1 MKTTVYLIRH
11 AEAEG
16 NVYRRCH
23 GIYDSLLTPRAYR
36 QLKYLAKRF
45 EKVNLDKVYAS
56 DLFRARNT
64 AKAIAETK
72 SLQVNTDPGLREI
85 DVGDWEDLA
94 WAEIERFWPEDYAIW
109 KSRPWESS
117 PPNGESPIEAG
128 LRMLNCVKGIVKENE
143 GKTIAVVTH
152 GSAIRGALALAKGW
166 DAERLSEQGWGD
178 NTCVS
183 KLEFEGPGHIGVVY
197 ENDASHLPE
206 ELSTFAAVGWK
217 DITGMPE
224 NVQLWFRRADP
235 LDKADSELL
244 LSFMREL
251 YTCAYGTDEYLD
263 PESLISEMLES
274 QKASPRAVTFGC
286 LGDGPVALAY
296 LKAYDD
302 TEPDTGLVGGFCIK
316 KEYRGAGVGK
326 QLIGQAVSVYR
337 NMGKKYI
344 CSCPSKKNKNAISF
358 YLKNGFEKKGEF
370 TDVRGPHLKMA
381 KSIMVTR

>member
-23 GIYDSLLTPRAYR
+23 GIYDSLLTPKAYG

-45 EKVNLDKVYAS
+45 EAVKLDKVYSS

-64 AKAIAETK
+64 AKAIADTK
-72 SLQVNTDPGLREI
+72 ALQVNTDPGLREI
-85 DVGDWEDLA
+85 DTGDWEDLT
-94 WAEIERFWPEDYAIW
+94 WAEIERFWPEDFAVW
-109 KSRPWESS
+109 KSRPWEAS
-117 PPNGESPIEAG
+117 PPNGESPVEAG
-128 LRMLNCVKGIVKENE
+128 ARMLNCVKGIVEGNE
-143 GKTIAVVTH
+143 GKTLAIVTH

-183 KLEFEGPGHIGVVY
+183 KLEFEGPDNIDVVY

-217 DITGMPE
+217 NKTGMPE
-224 NVQLWFRRADP
+224 NIQLWFRRADP
-235 LDKADSELL
+235 LDKADSVLLAGFMGELYRCSYGTGENPDVESL
-244 LSFMREL
+244 LSEMRE
-251 YTCAYGTDEYLD
+251 A
-263 PESLISEMLES
+263 

-286 LGDGPVALAY
+286 LGDEPVALAY
-296 LKAYDD
+296 LKAHDD
-302 TEPDTGLVGGFCIK
+302 TEPDTGLVGGFCIR
-316 KEYRGAGVGK
+316 KEYRGMGAGK

-337 NMGKKYI
+337 NMGRKYI
-344 CSCPSKKNKNAISF
+344 CACPSKKNGNAIRF
-358 YLKNGFEKKGEF
+358 YLENGFEKKGESA
-370 TDVRGPHLKMA
+370 DLKGPHIKMV